1 MKTESSKNTNS
12 SKNTGTSKNR
22 GVKPIPDGFHTITPF
37 LIVNDAHE
45 LLSFIEKGLGGK
57 TQYKLEDD
65 DGKIVHASARVG
77 DSAIMISDTMQGMEP
92 VTAMLYLYVENA
104 DNLYN
109 QALAVNGVT
118 SAREVRTE
126 FYGDRAGCI
135 QDQWGNKWWIAT
147 HVEDV
152 SNEELERRK
161 SEMLK
166 EAHA

>member
-1 MKTESSKNTNS
+1 MKTVSGKNTS
-12 SKNTGTSKNR
+12 GSQNT
-22 GVKPIPDGFHTITPF
+22 GVKPVPNGFHTITPF
-37 LIVNDAHE
+37 LIVHDARE

-57 TQYKLEDD
+57 TEYKLEGD
-65 DGKIVHASARVG
+65 DGKIIHASARVG
-77 DSAIMISDTMQGMEP
+77 DSAIMISDTMEGMEP

-109 QALAVNGVT
+109 QALSVKGAT
-118 SAREVRTE
+118 SAREVRNE
-126 FYGDRAGCI
+126 FYGDRAGRI

-152 SNEELERRK
+152 SNQELERRK